1 MKKALENVKK
11 PNLEPDFGLF
21 TPNLGPPKFF
31 LEFYFH
37 ELLNIVPS
45 YYRMQFKVK
54 LMNEA
59 WENEK
64 KTNFGP
70 DIGSFAPKLPAKI
83 FSRVL
88 PLLVVKHCS
97 KLLTYAI

>member
-11 PNLEPDFGLF
+11 PNLGPDSGLF
-21 TPNLGPPKFF
+21 TPKLEPPKIS

-54 LMNEA
+54 LMIEA
-59 WENEK
+59 WENDK
-64 KTNFGP
+64 KPNFGP
-70 DIGSFAPKLPAKI
+70 DFGQFAPKLSSQI
-83 FSRVL
+83 FFESSS
-88 PLLVVKHCS
+88 PNSC
-97 KLLTYAI
+97 

>member
-54 LMNEA
+54 LMIEA
-59 WENEK
+59 WENDK
-64 KTNFGP
+64 KPNFGP
-70 DIGSFAPKLPAKI
+70 DFGQFAPKLSSQI
-83 FSRVL
+83 FFESSS
-88 PLLVVKHCS
+88 PNSC
-97 KLLTYAI
+97 

>member
-1 MKKALENVKK
+1 MSK
-11 PNLEPDFGLF
+11 NLISFPIFACL
-21 TPNLGPPKFF
+21 PQIWNPQKFF
-31 LEFYFH
+31 LQFYFH

-59 WENEK
+59 WENDK
-64 KTNFGP
+64 KPNFGNDFGP
-70 DIGSFAPKLPAKI
+70 FVPKLSAKF

-88 PLLVVKHCS
+88 PLLVVKYCS
-97 KLLTYAI
+97 KLLTNAI

>member
-1 MKKALENVKK
+1 MLSVVPSYYAMQFKVKLMKKALENVKK
-11 PNLEPDFGLF
+11 PNLGPDFGLF

-37 ELLNIVPS
+37 ELLNMVPS

-54 LMNEA
+54 LMNET

-64 KTNFGP
+64 KN
-70 DIGSFAPKLPAKI
+70 
-83 FSRVL
+83 
-88 PLLVVKHCS
+88 
-97 KLLTYAI
+97 

>member
-1 MKKALENVKK
+1 MWK
-11 PNLEPDFGLF
+11 NLIS
-21 TPNLGPPKFF
+21 GPILACLPHIWNPQKIF

-37 ELLNIVPS
+37 ELLNVVPS
-45 YYRMQFKVK
+45 YYRVQFKVK

-59 WENEK
+59 WENDK
-64 KTNFGP
+64 KPNFGP
-70 DIGSFAPKLPAKI
+70 DIGPFAPKLPANW
-83 FSRVL
+83 VL